1 MHTILVLCGG
11 FALLVFCFLIMKF
24 IGQPP
29 RRALLLFVPLWLAA
43 TGYNMWVGVTQAGY
57 SVADE
62 TPIFI
67 LLFGVPVAVGAFV
80 ARRLGTPGA
89 APRSVE

>member
-1 MHTILVLCGG
+1 MHTVLVLCGG
-11 FALLVFCFLIMKF
+11 FVLLVVCFLVVKLV
-24 IGQPP
+24 GQPP

-43 TGYNMWVGVTQAGY
+43 TAYNMWVGVRQAGY

-67 LLFGVPVAVGAFV
+67 VLFAVPIVVGAFV
-80 ARRLGTPGA
+80 ARRLGGSGEPPPG
-89 APRSVE
+89 